1 MISIRVSL
9 LVKSH
14 QKTHSSVKYINNGLH
29 LARKYARIFVLGH
42 YLFRE
47 ANSFPRARTV
57 SFEEQIMSKCKYP
70 SIISPQKGGYYVNYA
85 SNCFRNTRG
94 LIFSSFSWG
103 IFGHVT
109 CLDQSRASENI

>member
-1 MISIRVSL
+1 MISIRASL

-14 QKTHSSVKYINNGLH
+14 QKTHGSVKYINNSLH
-29 LARKYARIFVLGH
+29 LARKYARIFALGH

-70 SIISPQKGGYYVNYA
+70 SIFSPQREAIK
-85 SNCFRNTRG
+85 
-94 LIFSSFSWG
+94 LIMLQFVFA
-103 IFGHVT
+103 I
-109 CLDQSRASENI
+109 RAV